1 VTIASG
7 RSTGLP
13 PPSAPPLSQPQGT
26 FDWTQ
31 GAVRVGGAIADR
43 AKVKEVAPVYPPIAQ
58 SARIQG
64 IVIIEARVEP
74 DGHVSNAR
82 VVEGIPLLDQEAI
95 DAAVQW
101 EFTPTVLNG
110 KPVPVLVT
118 IAVQFTLKF

>member
-1 VTIASG
+1 M
-7 RSTGLP
+7 
-13 PPSAPPLSQPQGT
+13 
-26 FDWTQ
+26 
-31 GAVRVGGAIADR
+31 
-43 AKVKEVAPVYPPIAQ
+43 KEVAPVYPPIAQ